1 MAQEEYLAGDGST
14 LSQVSNTHSFDHPI
28 SLIQHVPG
36 TVLGVRDM
44 AAPETNIGVPTLRK
58 CTIHCHCL
66 CIHSTRTDE
75 MSVLQTFHFSRV
87 YFAFLSLN

>member
-36 TVLGVRDM
+36 TVLDM
-44 AAPETNIGVPTLRK
+44 TVEANVEMDTQVSLEVP
-58 CTIHCHCL
+58 
-66 CIHSTRTDE
+66 
-75 MSVLQTFHFSRV
+75 Q
-87 YFAFLSLN
+87 